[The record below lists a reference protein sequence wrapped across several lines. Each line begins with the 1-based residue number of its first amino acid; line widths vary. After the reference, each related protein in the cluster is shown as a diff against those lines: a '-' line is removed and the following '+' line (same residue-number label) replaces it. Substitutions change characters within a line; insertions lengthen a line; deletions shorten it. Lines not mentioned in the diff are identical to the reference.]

1 MPGRGHQKSNISHG
15 LSSDDEDDESLLDLQ
30 IDDKLLELIEDPDE
44 DAEYPVPFKNPDELM
59 KIFTELEDQNLFLIN
74 QSQDNEKHIEL
85 LKQEQVV
92 LEK

>member
-1 MPGRGHQKSNISHG
+1 MKNMPGRGHQKSNISHG

-59 KIFTELEDQNLFLIN
+59 KIFTELED
-74 QSQDNEKHIEL
+74 
-85 LKQEQVV
+85 
-92 LEK
+92 